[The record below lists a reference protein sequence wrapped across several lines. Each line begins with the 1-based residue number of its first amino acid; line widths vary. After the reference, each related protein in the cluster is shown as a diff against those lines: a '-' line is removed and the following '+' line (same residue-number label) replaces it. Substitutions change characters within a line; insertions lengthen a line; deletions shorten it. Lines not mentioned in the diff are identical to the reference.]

1 MQAKCVPIFHSVESN
16 QYILILVD
24 PQIRILNYTKK
35 KKWRISSQIPKID
48 LVDSYIVL
56 WSLKIVLNCYV
67 NEYIG
72 KYEVP
77 LKHTA
82 FMSICIWMSL
92 WQCVCRPELV
102 DDDMCIEIRQGRHPV
117 IQHLIGEGGQ
127 YVANDTDLQ
136 VSVCNI
142 LLYVTPV
149 SLRGVSTCPMIHI
162 WVWVCYISIYFYQ

>member
-1 MQAKCVPIFHSVESN
+1 MCANISLSRITSIHNDTGRPSN
-16 QYILILVD
+16 QDFELY
-24 PQIRILNYTKK
+24 QKK
-35 KKWRISSQIPKID
+35 KRCRISSQVPKID

-56 WSLKIVLNCYV
+56 WSLKFVLNCYV
-67 NEYIG
+67 NKYIG

-82 FMSICIWMSL
+82 FMCIWMSL

-127 YVANDTDLQ
+127 YVPNDTDLQ
-136 VSVCNI
+136 VSV
-142 LLYVTPV
+142 
-149 SLRGVSTCPMIHI
+149 
-162 WVWVCYISIYFYQ
+162 IYCSM

>member
-1 MQAKCVPIFHSVESN
+1 MITIETLILWCSSMQVMRANFVPIFHSVESH
-16 QYILILVD
+16 QYILIRVD
-24 PQIRILNYTKK
+24 PQIMNLNYRYTKK
-35 KKWRISSQIPKID
+35 KKRWRISSQVPKID

-56 WSLKIVLNCYV
+56 WSLKFVLNCYI

-77 LKHTA
+77 LKHRA
-82 FMSICIWMSL
+82 FMCILWMSL
-92 WQCVCRPELV
+92 WQCVCRPQLV
-102 DDDMCIEIRQGRHPV
+102 ADDMCIEIRQGRHPV

-142 LLYVTPV
+142 LL
-149 SLRGVSTCPMIHI
+149 
-162 WVWVCYISIYFYQ
+162 